1 MFLPEIQL
9 TTPDPATLTPVEL
22 VFHQAGYDCF
32 PRGTDHYCFRQFF
45 RIHELKPMWRARMMR
60 AGAKWQDDVSLC
72 YSGQENVIS
81 AFIKS
86 QGTLI
91 EFDADSDMGRNLMWG
106 FGITLSQDI
115 KDK

>member
-9 TTPDPATLTPVEL
+9 TTPDPATLKPVEL
-22 VFHQAGYDCF
+22 VFYQAEYDCF
-32 PRGTDHYCFRQFF
+32 PRGTDQYCFRRFY
-45 RIHELKPMWRARMMR
+45 RICDLEPMWSARMMR

-72 YSGQENVIS
+72 YSGQDNVIS

-115 KDK
+115 KDM

>member
-9 TTPDPATLTPVEL
+9 ATPDPAALTPLEQ

-32 PRGTDHYCFRQFF
+32 SRGVGQYCFRRFYCLCDLEP
-45 RIHELKPMWRARMMR
+45 IWGARMMR
-60 AGAKWQDDVSLC
+60 AGAKWQDNVSLC
-72 YSGQENVIS
+72 YSGADNVIS
-81 AFIKS
+81 AFIMS

-106 FGITLSQDI
+106 FGITIPL
-115 KDK
+115 KL